1 VTMQSRA
8 AAIAGLRDTEL
19 VELGAWLRVDGQADR
34 PLFDQLRTQII
45 EAIRAGTLPPG
56 ARLPTVRELAGELGL
71 AVNTVA
77 RAYRELESAGLV
89 HSRVRHGTVV
99 APLTRARLT
108 RPDIRR
114 RLDAAASSYALV
126 CQQLGVPQ
134 DEALAAVRRHLPRG

>member
-1 VTMQSRA
+1 MIVEVDTASAVPAYEQIRAQIETMVA
-8 AAIAGLRDTEL
+8 TGVLAPGAGLPPIRQL
-19 VELGAWLRVDGQADR
+19 AAD
-34 PLFDQLRTQII
+34 
-45 EAIRAGTLPPG
+45 
-56 ARLPTVRELAGELGL
+56 LGL

-99 APLTRARLT
+99 APLTRPRLP
-108 RPDIRR
+108 RPDVRR

-134 DEALAAVRRHLPRG
+134 DEALAAVRRHLPRDANS